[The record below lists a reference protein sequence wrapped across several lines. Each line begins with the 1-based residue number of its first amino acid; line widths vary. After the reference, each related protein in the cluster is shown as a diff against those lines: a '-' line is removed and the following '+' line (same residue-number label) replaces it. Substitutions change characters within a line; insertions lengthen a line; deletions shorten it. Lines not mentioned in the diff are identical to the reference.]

1 MENESGN
8 FDSYEVTDD
17 GELYLKFFFADDS
30 VARKLRMP
38 DGTFIET
45 PLDFQ
50 LTKQG
55 VETVDYLKERLPFSI
70 LPAKELSIT
79 GDWHPWDPRP
89 NATRE
94 QHIEFARKYSPGEIV
109 AFTKNSNVVG
119 GSVEDIKQHNGR
131 FAIVHITN
139 KDARDF
145 WKQNPQYIPK
155 NVSPGFM
162 RKIAVD
168 PAMGTNNPVW
178 THLAAVPMG
187 AYGDKATLFG
197 TCIGSEG
204 CVNQLVAGGV
214 LDLSEK
220 ITYCPVGASIMHTS
234 LLGNNENIN
243 QMSVNPQQTTTSPA
257 GSNTNTSTPPTQTG
271 APVKKPQVI
280 RLKNQIKKTE
290 DPNAKPLPDATA
302 VPSNN
307 NGNEQAQ
314 GAQPTISEADSELQS
329 VKDEVAKMKE
339 MQASQ
344 QRKEEIKKLIP
355 KELFIMKG
363 KFDEKG
369 FEAEVEKRLTAKW
382 DDATISE
389 FYTNKL
395 ELLKM
400 GYQFPKEGV
409 NVPNAGQPGATP
421 DANAPN
427 MPMTPTGGSGYGYR
441 TPSEVPMGGSA
452 EEFNPNKITGTLLAR
467 FVRSSK

>member
-1 MENESGN
+1 
-8 FDSYEVTDD
+8 
-17 GELYLKFFFADDS
+17 
-30 VARKLRMP
+30 
-38 DGTFIET
+38 
-45 PLDFQ
+45 
-50 LTKQG
+50 
-55 VETVDYLKERLPFSI
+55 
-70 LPAKELSIT
+70 
-79 GDWHPWDPRP
+79 
-89 NATRE
+89 
-94 QHIEFARKYSPGEIV
+94 
-109 AFTKNSNVVG
+109 
-119 GSVEDIKQHNGR
+119 
-131 FAIVHITN
+131 
-139 KDARDF
+139 
-145 WKQNPQYIPK
+145 
-155 NVSPGFM
+155 
-162 RKIAVD
+162 
-168 PAMGTNNPVW
+168 
-178 THLAAVPMG
+178 
-187 AYGDKATLFG
+187 
-197 TCIGSEG
+197 
-204 CVNQLVAGGV
+204 
-214 LDLSEK
+214 
-220 ITYCPVGASIMHTS
+220 PVGASIMHTS